1 MNVYLRRFFRSP
13 PAYADIR
20 RADMLSEIAT
30 EPRRLEAQMERALF
44 ERWLIDLHSRVKA
57 LETAHGVQDV
67 QDRVSRLE
75 AIVAHRQHGW
85 WERDARI
92 ETFVRKSVAE
102 LRQQGFEERHLT
114 VILGVSPAD
123 LRKIAADAGATA

>member
-1 MNVYLRRFFRSP
+1 
-13 PAYADIR
+13 
-20 RADMLSEIAT
+20 MLSQIAT
-30 EPRRLEAQMERALF
+30 EPRRLDAQMERAIF
-44 ERWLIDLHSRVKA
+44 ERWLLDLTSRVKA
-57 LETAHGVQDV
+57 LEDARGFHDL

-85 WERDARI
+85 WERDPRI
-92 ETFVRKSVAE
+92 EAFVRKSVVA

-123 LRKIAADAGATA
+123 LRKIAADAGAAA